1 MRRRE
6 VNEEQIYE
14 TVRSPDQL
22 VQGYGS
28 RKVAQRKYRR
38 NGKDYLLRAVLEER
52 DEKIRFI
59 TVYMTSKIDRYWEKD
74 KK

>member
-1 MRRRE
+1 MS
-6 VNEEQIYE
+6 EEQIYE

-38 NGKDYLLRAVLEER
+38 KGKDYLLRAVLEGHE
-52 DEKIRFI
+52 EKIRVV
-59 TVYMTSKIDRYWEKD
+59 TVYMTSKIDRYWEKE